1 MAIKKE
7 EKMIFFVIFLKISN
21 SFQNRTQSLY
31 HQIKTMYD

>member
-1 MAIKKE
+1 
-7 EKMIFFVIFLKISN
+7 MIFFVISREISN